1 MATKK
6 TETKQALETIEVL
19 SGANKFDQ
27 LKTDDTEEKKSPF
40 EGKQRIRITM
50 DGREYVFSLD
60 RAGCV
65 IAENAGFSLMGYI
78 NNMVKCNQA
87 LFYAGLKT
95 NDPTVHPSLALKI
108 MEQMDNE
115 LGFGVTN
122 TVCQFLMNKFQD
134 FSATTQLDSESIKF
148 D

>member
-6 TETKQALETIEVL
+6 TDTKQALDTIEVL
-19 SGANKFDQ
+19 SGTNKFDQ
-27 LKTDDTEEKKSPF
+27 LQNEEETKSPF

-95 NDPTVHPSLALKI
+95 NDPTISPNLAMKI